1 MIRPLIS
8 LIALS
13 SVAASSLLHAAD
25 PLVRV
30 EDGKRYPIPVETPK
44 KFLNPW
50 PEAEQERFMEKA
62 AELIEHF
69 GAQSNR
75 GSTVNEREKDLYPRA
90 MFHILAGKEEEGAH
104 ALMQSQQYDPK
115 PFHAFTGGFDF
126 WFGFTLKGQAR
137 KYFHFGE
144 YLDDDYRRRF
154 ENAFDSWTETDPR
167 TTPHPHYKKYDPK
180 KQGWTP
186 ERFGNRQVDGRR
198 TDNLYAMTTVTT
210 YLFAEA
216 AGNEEV
222 RQKSWERIREYG
234 VTAYMNGIG
243 EWDSEN
249 YLGHTMSA
257 YLNLYDFAEDPKV
270 KMHAKG
276 ILDWISTAMA
286 VKYWRGGWGG
296 AVKRDYG
303 NIMAL
308 RGLALQTGHLYYDD
322 LGLEEEGNRDDVYH
336 ITSAYRPPMAA
347 VQLARGEFDKP
358 AELLISHPV
367 YENWKTD
374 DAGRSGRDFPDFHE
388 TLFFGHTYRF
398 GSLVGGNG
406 GDVSGFSVITENSQ
420 RGTDYLKIGHK
431 LSGPRKKIEKGQ
443 TLDRSNFVTTDDGNT
458 NVAQYRNLALYLTDA
473 GDADFYLITAHDA
486 IQPLKN
492 GIQFLKHEKTWIA
505 LTPIGLEWKGRDE
518 TLSKGFAPAGD
529 MLVGKG
535 TGGDYAGFAIEIG
548 EPQTHGD
555 FDTFVENVLSRA
567 EVKTEG
573 EGAWTY
579 AGSQGQSVGL
589 KHGGKLPGLF
599 VNKKDQPWVLERVR
613 TPEEVYEQFPT
624 VIRNGEPHEW
634 TDHFAQYRNPENP
647 DAGPVSL
654 GFKEGDLRV
663 RTRDWTFKGVMK
675 PDGTYTF
682 ENHRR

>member
-1 MIRPLIS
+1 MFRFLIPL
-8 LIALS
+8 LALS
-13 SVAASSLLHAAD
+13 TFLSAAD

-30 EDGKRYPIPVETPK
+30 ENGKRYPIPVDTPET
-44 KFLNPW
+44 FRNPW
-50 PEAEQERFMEKA
+50 PGAEEERFMEKA

-69 GAQSNR
+69 GRQPNR

-90 MFHILAGKEEEGAH
+90 MFHILAGKEKKGAK

-137 KYFHFGE
+137 KYFHFGD
-144 YLDDDYRRRF
+144 YLTDDYRKRY
-154 ENAFDSWTETDPR
+154 EKAFDSWTETDPR
-167 TTPHPHYKKYDPK
+167 TTPHPHYKKYNHK

-216 AGNEEV
+216 AGNEAV
-222 RQKSWERIREYG
+222 REKSWERIRDYG
-234 VTAYMNGIG
+234 VTMYMNGIG

-270 KMHAKG
+270 RMHAKG

-308 RGLALQTGHLYYDD
+308 RGNALKTGHLYYDD
-322 LGLEEEGNRDDVYH
+322 LGLKTDGDRDDVYH

-358 AELLISHPV
+358 VELLISHPT

-406 GDVSGFSVITENSQ
+406 GDVSGFSVITGNSQ
-420 RGTDYLKIGHK
+420 RGVDYIKIGHK
-431 LSGPRKKIEKGQ
+431 INRVRKKIKKGK
-443 TLDRSNFVTTDDGNT
+443 TLERSRFVTTDAGKT
-458 NVAQYRNLALYLTDA
+458 NVAQYRNLALYVTDKGDA
-473 GDADFYLITAHDA
+473 GFYMVTAPGA
-486 IQPLKN
+486 IQTMRN

-505 LTPIGLEWKGRDE
+505 LTPVDLKWEGRDAM
-518 TLSKGFAPAGD
+518 LSKGFGAAGD

-555 FDTFVENVLSRA
+555 FDTFVKNVVSQASL
-567 EVKTEG
+567 KQEG
-573 EGAWTY
+573 DGAWTY
-579 AGSQGQSVGL
+579 RGSKGQSVGL
-589 KHGGKLPGLF
+589 KHAGGTPGMY
-599 VNKKDQPWVLERVR
+599 VKKKDQPWVLERIR
-613 TPEEVYEQFPT
+613 TEEEVYSQFPT
-624 VIRNGEPHEW
+624 VVRNGELHEW
-634 TDHFAQYRNPENP
+634 RNHFAQYRNPENP

-654 GFKEGDLRV
+654 GFKQGVLRV
-663 RTRDWTFKGVMK
+663 ITRDWIFQGVMK
-675 PDGTYTF
+675 EDGTYTF
-682 ENHRR
+682 KNGKR